1 MDKAA
6 TTVNREARSADTREK
21 AARRKPWTPPSRL
34 DAPPA
39 PAGYKHRWIRAFT
52 GNQEDRMNI
61 ATKVRE
67 GYELVR
73 SEEYPDFPV
82 PTVED
87 GRHAGIISVGDV
99 LLARNPLE
107 TVEERNAY
115 YQGRARDQVTA
126 IDNELM
132 KSNAHNSMRIEN
144 PQRQSRVTFGSPGP
158 SGE

>member
-1 MDKAA
+1 MDKAT

-39 PAGYKHRWIRAFT
+39 PPGYKHRWIRAYA
-52 GNQEDRMNI
+52 GGQEDRMNI
-61 ATKVRE
+61 ASKVRE

-82 PTVED
+82 PSVED
-87 GRHAGIISVGDV
+87 GRHAGIISVGGL
-99 LLARNPLE
+99 LLARVPLE

-132 KSNAHNSMRIEN
+132 KSNAHNSMRIES
-144 PQRQSRVTFGSPGP
+144 PQRQSRTTFGSPGA

>member
-1 MDKAA
+1 
-6 TTVNREARSADTREK
+6 
-21 AARRKPWTPPSRL
+21 
-34 DAPPA
+34 
-39 PAGYKHRWIRAFT
+39 
-52 GNQEDRMNI
+52 MNV
-61 ATKVRE
+61 ASKVRE

-87 GRHAGIISVGDV
+87 GRHAGVISVGGL
-99 LLARNPLE
+99 LLARIPLE
-107 TVEERNAY
+107 TVEERQAH
-115 YQGRARDQVTA
+115 YQNRAKDQVRA

-144 PQRQSRVTFGSPGP
+144 PSRQSRVTFGSPGA

>member
-1 MDKAA
+1 MDKV
-6 TTVNREARSADTREK
+6 TTPINREARSADTREK

-39 PAGYKHRWIRAFT
+39 PEGYKHRWIRAFT

-99 LLARNPLE
+99 LLARIPLE
-107 TVEERNAY
+107 TVEERQAY
-115 YQGRARDQVTA
+115 YSRRAIDQVQA

>member
-1 MDKAA
+1 MEKAT

-21 AARRKPWTPPSRL
+21 SARRKPWTPPSRL

-39 PAGYKHRWIRAFT
+39 PPGYKHRWIRAFT
-52 GNQEDRMNI
+52 ANQEDRMNI

-82 PTVED
+82 PSVED

-99 LLARNPLE
+99 LLARIPLE
-107 TVEERNAY
+107 TVEERQAY
-115 YQGRARDQVTA
+115 YNRRAIDQVLA

-132 KSNAHNSMRIEN
+132 KSNAHNSMRIES
-144 PQRQSRVTFGSPGP
+144 PSRQSRTTFGSPGP

>member
-1 MDKAA
+1 MDKV
-6 TTVNREARSADTREK
+6 TTPINREARSADTREK
-21 AARRKPWTPPSRL
+21 TARRKPWTPPSRL

-39 PAGYKHRWIRAFT
+39 PPGYKHRWIRAFT

-99 LLARNPLE
+99 LLARIPLE

-115 YQGRARDQVTA
+115 YSHRAIDQVQA

-132 KSNAHNSMRIEN
+132 KSNAHNSMRIES